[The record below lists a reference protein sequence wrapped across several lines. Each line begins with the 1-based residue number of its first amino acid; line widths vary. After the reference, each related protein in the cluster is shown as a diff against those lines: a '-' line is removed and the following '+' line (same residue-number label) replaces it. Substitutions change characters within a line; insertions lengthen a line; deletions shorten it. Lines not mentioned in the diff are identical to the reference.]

1 MEASNQ
7 DTKRDCWCVAFG
19 KFVMY
24 YYLNGVW
31 CILYFYDTMKIT
43 VKNFTL
49 DIRYPPHADLGNPR
63 ILTSWISYFWKSQTS
78 WIIPDLLDALFL
90 KILDC
95 LSILFSAW
103 GGTDNFWSSLY
114 FIVCCCCFQGN
125 SYNQNERIVCAG
137 YDNGDIKMFDLRT
150 MSLKWETH
158 VKNGV
163 RTMNV
168 Y

>member
-63 ILTSWISYFWKSQTS
+63 ILTFWISYFWKSQTS

-90 KILDC
+90 KILDR
-95 LSILFSAW
+95 LSILFLCMGIRTISGVVYILLFVVVVFKETRTTRTRELCVLGMIMVTSRCLICEPCHW
-103 GGTDNFWSSLY
+103 
-114 FIVCCCCFQGN
+114 
-125 SYNQNERIVCAG
+125 
-137 YDNGDIKMFDLRT
+137 NGKH
-150 MSLKWETH
+150 MSRM
-158 VKNGV
+158 G
-163 RTMNV
+163 
-168 Y
+168 